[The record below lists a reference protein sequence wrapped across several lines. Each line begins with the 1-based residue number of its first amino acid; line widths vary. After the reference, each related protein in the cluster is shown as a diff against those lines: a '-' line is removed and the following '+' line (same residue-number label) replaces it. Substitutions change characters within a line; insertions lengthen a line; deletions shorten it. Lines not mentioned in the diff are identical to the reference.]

1 MRHNGL
7 TLRGDALES
16 REMAAREETP
26 DRRFR
31 EMVDAHYDFIWRSL
45 RRLGVTQGDADDAT
59 QQVFVTAAR
68 KLAKIRLGSE
78 RSFLFQTALRTAADN
93 RRTHRRRREVT
104 ADEIPE
110 NDEVLDDAPTAED
123 VVDLRRAR
131 RALDAILDD
140 MPIELR
146 AVFALFELEEVTMAE
161 ISLLLELPTGTVA
174 SRLRRARREFRER
187 VARLAQAAVV
197 RGGDT

>member
-1 MRHNGL
+1 MRHDGL
-7 TLRGDALES
+7 TLRGGALET
-16 REMAAREETP
+16 REMSSEEAP
-26 DRRFR
+26 GKRFR
-31 EMVDAHYDFIWRSL
+31 EIVDAHYDFIWRSL
-45 RRLGVTQGDADDAT
+45 RRLGVTQGDADDAA

-68 KLAKIRLGSE
+68 KLAKIRPGSE

-104 ADEIPE
+104 TDEIPE
-110 NDEVLDDAPTAED
+110 SDEALDHTPTAED

-161 ISLLLELPTGTVA
+161 ISVLLDLPAGTVA

-187 VARLAQAAVV
+187 VARLAQAADN

>member
-1 MRHNGL
+1 MRHDAL
-7 TLRGDALES
+7 TLRGGALES
-16 REMAAREETP
+16 REMAREETP
-26 DRRFR
+26 DGRFR

-68 KLAKIRLGSE
+68 KLAKIRVGSE

-104 ADEIPE
+104 TDEIPE
-110 NDEVLDDAPTAED
+110 NDEVLDHAPTAEF

-161 ISLLLELPTGTVA
+161 ISVLLELPVGTVA

-187 VARLAQAAVV
+187 VARLAQAAAY